1 MYFDSVCNI
10 YFHIR
15 MLNDLVVFHARFEML
30 LINFKFK
37 NALYTYFDMS
47 NFLRNF

>member
-1 MYFDSVCNI
+1 
-10 YFHIR
+10 

-37 NALYTYFDMS
+37 ILYILIVDMS